1 MSRDEVIGA
10 FLADAGWGGAR
21 RSPLAGDASLRR
33 YERLD
38 RAGDRAILMDI
49 PPEAAEDI
57 GVFADMT
64 GRLRGAGYS
73 APAILAARPD
83 DGLMLLEDL
92 GDDLFAR
99 IIPGGAAEMD
109 LYAAAVDLLAD
120 LVGRPALASGLPA
133 YDRAFYLTE
142 TAILADWY
150 LPEGTPD
157 ALRVAYRDAVGG
169 MLDRL
174 SGAGPVCVLRDYHAL
189 NLIWLPDRTGLARV
203 GLLDYQGALAG
214 HPAYDL
220 MSLLTDA
227 RRDVDPRVAQ
237 AMEARF
243 ATATGIDSAQLSADL
258 AILGAQ
264 RNLKILGIFAR
275 LARRDGKPGYLSLLP
290 RVRGHLDRA
299 LAHPALAESAP
310 VLRAVLAGATP

>member
-1 MSRDEVIGA
+1 MSRARVIGA

-73 APAILAARPD
+73 APAILAARPG

-99 IIPGGAAEMD
+99 IIPDGAAEMD

-120 LVGRPALASGLPA
+120 LVGPA
-133 YDRAFYLTE
+133 
-142 TAILADWY
+142 
-150 LPEGTPD
+150 
-157 ALRVAYRDAVGG
+157 
-169 MLDRL
+169 
-174 SGAGPVCVLRDYHAL
+174 
-189 NLIWLPDRTGLARV
+189 
-203 GLLDYQGALAG
+203 
-214 HPAYDL
+214 
-220 MSLLTDA
+220 
-227 RRDVDPRVAQ
+227 
-237 AMEARF
+237 
-243 ATATGIDSAQLSADL
+243 
-258 AILGAQ
+258 
-264 RNLKILGIFAR
+264 
-275 LARRDGKPGYLSLLP
+275 
-290 RVRGHLDRA
+290 
-299 LAHPALAESAP
+299 
-310 VLRAVLAGATP
+310 